1 MLNASSSPSRSSDPS
16 QIGLLLSR
24 DLIFTTKIQGT
35 AQALGYQVEA
45 IGDLV
50 QAHSKIETLRP
61 RVIFVDLT
69 ARELS
74 APLAIAEYAR
84 LAGPDV
90 WLVAFGSHVERAALL
105 GAKAAGCQN
114 ALPRSKFAG
123 DLPAFL
129 QFYFS
134 QRPGENSQSDELR

>member
-1 MLNASSSPSRSSDPS
+1 MNAPLPSSTSSDPN

-35 AQALGYQVEA
+35 AQVLGYRVEVT
-45 IGDLV
+45 GDLV
-50 QAHSKIETLRP
+50 QARSKVETLHP

-69 ARELS
+69 AGELS

-84 LAGPDV
+84 LAGPDA
-90 WLVAFGSHVERAALL
+90 WLIAFGSHVEGAALL

-123 DLPAFL
+123 DLPALL
-129 QFYFS
+129 QFYFTR
-134 QRPGENSQSDELR
+134 RPQENSQSNESR

>member
-1 MLNASSSPSRSSDPS
+1 MNTASSPSISSDPN
-16 QIGLLLSR
+16 QIGILLSR

-35 AQALGYQVEA
+35 AQALGYRVEV

-50 QAHSKIETLRP
+50 QARSKIETLRP
-61 RVIFVDLT
+61 QVIFVDLT
-69 ARELS
+69 AGELS

-90 WLVAFGSHVERAALL
+90 WLIAFGSHVDREALL

-123 DLPAFL
+123 DLPALL
-129 QFYFS
+129 QFYFTR
-134 QRPGENSQSDELR
+134 RPQENSQSDESR